1 MNKRLIGLAL
11 LAALGANVQAQ
22 GFYADLGL
30 AGQQYTLGYAQPVGS
45 SWRLRGEYATGL
57 TWNASVIDTNSVSLA
72 SHFYN
77 MNLKYPTASTYLG
90 VGYGHLA
97 ADKGLGFFANVG
109 VTLGAFKADINTDQ
123 TGVNY
128 YGNYGSTFTQVDLDA
143 QRQKLGESS
152 SLLGLKYL
160 PSVSLGLVYRY

>member
-1 MNKRLIGLAL
+1 MIKRLIGPAL

-30 AGQQYTLGYAQPVGS
+30 AGQQYALGYAQPVGS

-57 TWNASVIDTNSVSLA
+57 TWNASVIDTNSVNLA
-72 SHFYN
+72 SPFYN

-90 VGYGHLA
+90 VGYGHVA

-109 VTLGAFKADINTDQ
+109 VTLGAIKADVNTDPAS
-123 TGVNY
+123 VNY
-128 YGNYGSTFTQVDLDA
+128 YGSTFTQVDIDA

>member
-1 MNKRLIGLAL
+1 MIKRLIGIAL
-11 LAALGANVQAQ
+11 LSALGANAQAQ

-30 AGQQYTLGYAQPVGS
+30 AGQQYSLGFAQPVGG

-57 TWNASVIDTNSVSLA
+57 TWNPSAVDTNSVNLA
-72 SHFYN
+72 GHFYN
-77 MNLKYPTASTYLG
+77 MAPKYPTASTYLG
-90 VGYGHLA
+90 VGYGQVA

-109 VTLGAFKADINTDQ
+109 VRLGAFTADVNTDPS
-123 TGVNY
+123 GVNY
-128 YGNYGSTFTQVDLDA
+128 YGSTFTQVDIDA

>member
-1 MNKRLIGLAL
+1 MIKRLIGLAL

-30 AGQQYTLGYAQPVGS
+30 AGQQYALGYAQRVGG

-57 TWNASVIDTNSVSLA
+57 TWNASAIDTNSVNLA
-72 SHFYN
+72 SPFYN

-90 VGYGHLA
+90 VGYGHVA

-109 VTLGAFKADINTDQ
+109 VTLGAFKADVNTDPAG
-123 TGVNY
+123 TNY
-128 YGNYGSTFTQVDLDA
+128 YGNTFTQVDIDA